1 MPAVRPERPALGRS
15 MQSLSSQWAAG
26 ASVRPAPQGGPA
38 GVAAFTYRS
47 IARTE
52 EGPEVAARA
61 CPEPRYEQGQ
71 HHLGCIPMTPM
82 ASAPVHQL
90 RRVAARHR
98 ALPVAPSDTHQAAPR
113 AGPDGRIAPDHAPRT
128 LTVPACPL
136 TTVANRDGL
145 LPRLVL
151 PSSDPVRHLLNR
163 TRSRADTPGASRA
176 AQSVVTSKT
185 ATSRLSRRGPAAAE
199 PEGATRQVPAALPAG
214 VARPPGLCARGGG
227 RPTIVGARGTSSWR
241 RPAARQ
247 PR

>member
-1 MPAVRPERPALGRS
+1 
-15 MQSLSSQWAAG
+15 
-26 ASVRPAPQGGPA
+26 
-38 GVAAFTYRS
+38 
-47 IARTE
+47 
-52 EGPEVAARA
+52 
-61 CPEPRYEQGQ
+61 
-71 HHLGCIPMTPM
+71 MTPM

-227 RPTIVGARGTSSWR
+227 RTHHPWGQGARPHGDGQR
-241 RPAARQ
+241 RASHGDHGVDADARSALAEQEAARGDIGDGAVDAGPATQ
-247 PR
+247 RHGAPVTISGATSRRGAPP

>member
-1 MPAVRPERPALGRS
+1 
-15 MQSLSSQWAAG
+15 
-26 ASVRPAPQGGPA
+26 
-38 GVAAFTYRS
+38 
-47 IARTE
+47 
-52 EGPEVAARA
+52 
-61 CPEPRYEQGQ
+61 
-71 HHLGCIPMTPM
+71 MTPM

-151 PSSDPVRHLLNR
+151 PSSDPVHHLLNR

-176 AQSVVTSKT
+176 AQSVVTSKR

-227 RPTIVGARGTSSWR
+227 RPTIRGGKGHVLMATASGAPATVTTASTLTPGALSRSKKLPGVTSVTAR
-241 RPAARQ
+241 LTRARPLSGMLH
-247 PR
+247 P